1 MVGYKEGRT
10 VTRPCVTSFKKFVLT
25 GKYFLQKSIQNRI
38 LTLQFASGID
48 VVVDSIW
55 RVALG
60 VAVEETLRPLSEIKS
75 PRVDMA

>member
-25 GKYFLQKSIQNRI
+25 GKYFLQKSIHWNRI
-38 LTLQFASGID
+38 VTLQFASGID

-60 VAVEETLRPLSEIKS
+60 VAVEETLRPPQRDKVPAS
-75 PRVDMA
+75 

>member
-25 GKYFLQKSIQNRI
+25 GNYFLQKSIQNRI
-38 LTLQFASGID
+38 VTLQFASGID

>member
-25 GKYFLQKSIQNRI
+25 GKYFLQQSIQNRI
-38 LTLQFASGID
+38 VTLQFASGID
-48 VVVDSIW
+48 AVEDFIW

-60 VAVEETLRPLSEIKS
+60 VAVEETLRPLSEILRAS
-75 PRVDMA
+75 